1 MYYSMV
7 KLTFGVIL
15 VTRFKKKKSL
25 VPSRFSVILQNMGPN
40 H

>member
-15 VTRFKKKKSL
+15 VTRFKKKKITC
-25 VPSRFSVILQNMGPN
+25 PFSVFCNFTEHGS
-40 H
+40 